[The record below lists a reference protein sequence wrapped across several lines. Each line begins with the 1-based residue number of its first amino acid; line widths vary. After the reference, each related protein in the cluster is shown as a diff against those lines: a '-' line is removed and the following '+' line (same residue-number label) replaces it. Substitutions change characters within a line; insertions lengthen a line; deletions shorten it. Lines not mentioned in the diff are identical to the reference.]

1 MAEKKVQ
8 KRVPGYKSE
17 NQKYKSLLV
26 MQYILKCADDE
37 HPVTIADIEAH
48 LLKYGIEAERR
59 SIYRDIHDLMNLMNA
74 ELAECVNSARF
85 LSENQERNLR
95 STGWTVVQELKNPN
109 M

>member
-26 MQYILKCADDE
+26 MQYILKYADDE

-48 LLKYGIEAERR
+48 LLKYGIEAERHA
-59 SIYRDIHDLMNLMNA
+59 ILHPK
-74 ELAECVNSARF
+74 
-85 LSENQERNLR
+85 
-95 STGWTVVQELKNPN
+95 TKNPGC
-109 M
+109 MSLRFSSK